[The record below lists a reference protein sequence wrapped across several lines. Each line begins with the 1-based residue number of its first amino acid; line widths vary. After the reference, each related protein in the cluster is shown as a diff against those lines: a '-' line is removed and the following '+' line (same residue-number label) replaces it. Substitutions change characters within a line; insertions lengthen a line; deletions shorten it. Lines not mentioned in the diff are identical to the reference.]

1 MRGLAGSG
9 NGNGKVTG
17 MSAHALNGGRQRG
30 ARQGLKTS
38 ALGHRSRAVR
48 DLLALGAGKLR
59 TVRVPYQKLVRD
71 RIPEIVQS
79 HGAHPVTRVLDK
91 ESYRQALLAKLLE
104 EAHEAV
110 AAHPA
115 ELPGELADVLDVV
128 RALAAVHGLTWDQ
141 LLDIAA
147 ARRIANGAFRQRL
160 FLEYIDQPDAPPG
173 AAP

>member
-1 MRGLAGSG
+1 MGSPCL
-9 NGNGKVTG
+9 TL
-17 MSAHALNGGRQRG
+17 SGRP
-30 ARQGLKTS
+30 
-38 ALGHRSRAVR
+38 
-48 DLLALGAGKLR
+48 DAGKLPM
-59 TVRVPYQKLVRD
+59 VRVPYQKLVRD
-71 RIPEIVQS
+71 RIPEIVQCR
-79 HGAHPVTRVLDK
+79 GGQPVTRVLDQ

-147 ARRIANGAFRQRL
+147 AKRIANGAFRQRL
-160 FLEYIDQPDAPPG
+160 FLEYIDQPDAPPDSTPPG
-173 AAP
+173 A

>member
-1 MRGLAGSG
+1 M
-9 NGNGKVTG
+9 
-17 MSAHALNGGRQRG
+17 
-30 ARQGLKTS
+30 
-38 ALGHRSRAVR
+38 
-48 DLLALGAGKLR
+48 
-59 TVRVPYQKLVRD
+59 RVPYQKLVRD

-110 AAHPA
+110 AARPA

-147 ARRIANGAFRQRL
+147 AKRIANGAFRQRL

-173 AAP
+173 TIPPPGA

>member
-1 MRGLAGSG
+1 
-9 NGNGKVTG
+9 
-17 MSAHALNGGRQRG
+17 
-30 ARQGLKTS
+30 
-38 ALGHRSRAVR
+38 
-48 DLLALGAGKLR
+48 
-59 TVRVPYQKLVRD
+59 VRVPYQKLVRD

-110 AAHPA
+110 AARPA

-147 ARRIANGAFRQRL
+147 AKRIANGAFRQRL
-160 FLEYIDQPDAPPG
+160 FLEYIDQPDTAPPG
-173 AAP
+173 TVPPPSPPPDSAPDSTGTAGP

>member
-1 MRGLAGSG
+1 M
-9 NGNGKVTG
+9 
-17 MSAHALNGGRQRG
+17 
-30 ARQGLKTS
+30 
-38 ALGHRSRAVR
+38 
-48 DLLALGAGKLR
+48 
-59 TVRVPYQKLVRD
+59 RVPYQRLIRD
-71 RIPEIVQS
+71 RIPEIVLS

-91 ESYRQALLAKLLE
+91 ESYRQALLATLLE

-147 ARRIANGAFRQRL
+147 AKRIANGAFRQRL

-173 AAP
+173 TVPPPSA

>member
-1 MRGLAGSG
+1 MHAFAAPPLAVPPGLP
-9 NGNGKVTG
+9 
-17 MSAHALNGGRQRG
+17 
-30 ARQGLKTS
+30 
-38 ALGHRSRAVR
+38 
-48 DLLALGAGKLR
+48 GAGKLR
-59 TVRVPYQKLVRD
+59 TVRVQYQKLVRD

-91 ESYRQALLAKLLE
+91 ENYRQALLAKLLE

-110 AAHPA
+110 AASPA

-147 ARRIANGAFRQRL
+147 AKRIANGAFRQRL
-160 FLEYIDQPDAPPG
+160 FLEYIDQPD
-173 AAP
+173 